1 MYVKILTETADSIKF
16 VVIGMDVVMANALR
30 RTMISDV
37 PTLAIDTVKIEENT
51 TVLADEFI
59 AHRLGLIPLVS
70 DASLDNVEFSL
81 DLTANE
87 AVEEWDSD
95 ALVSESESV
104 QVAIKEIPIVKV
116 VKGQKLRLTAIA
128 TRGTGEIHA
137 KWSPVS
143 VCFCQNAPTGLLFT
157 VESVG
162 QLPPAEIVRQATDI
176 LKERIKN
183 SYGVPKALSPA

>member
-95 ALVSESESV
+95 ALVS
-104 QVAIKEIPIVKV
+104 
-116 VKGQKLRLTAIA
+116 
-128 TRGTGEIHA
+128 
-137 KWSPVS
+137 
-143 VCFCQNAPTGLLFT
+143 
-157 VESVG
+157 
-162 QLPPAEIVRQATDI
+162 
-176 LKERIKN
+176 
-183 SYGVPKALSPA
+183 